1 MILYKYSKGNAVE
14 GAQSRD
20 KFLKKDKKKF
30 EKPLDKLPNLCY
42 NKNVPKRYKSKFKG
56 EKTMNTTKK
65 MTSKVALDYVLN
77 NCEVPTEIK
86 EKLTAMREAL
96 DRKSA
101 NGEKKMTATQIEN
114 LTHKAVLE
122 ANLSVEP
129 ATISDYIKSISE
141 FAGMT
146 PQKLSPIMNT
156 LVEEGKA
163 VKSTIKGRSYFAK
176 A

>member
-1 MILYKYSKGNAVE
+1 
-14 GAQSRD
+14 
-20 KFLKKDKKKF
+20 
-30 EKPLDKLPNLCY
+30 
-42 NKNVPKRYKSKFKG
+42 
-56 EKTMNTTKK
+56 MNTTKK

-101 NGEKKMTATQIEN
+101 NGEKKMTPTQIEN
-114 LTHKAVLE
+114 LAHKAVLE

-129 ATISDYIKSISE
+129 ATISDYIKAISE

-146 PQKLSPIMNT
+146 PQKLSPIMNA

>member
-1 MILYKYSKGNAVE
+1 MA
-14 GAQSRD
+14 
-20 KFLKKDKKKF
+20 
-30 EKPLDKLPNLCY
+30 
-42 NKNVPKRYKSKFKG
+42 
-56 EKTMNTTKK
+56 TTKK

-77 NCEVPTEIK
+77 NCEVPAEIK

-96 DRKSA
+96 DRKNA

-114 LTHKAVLE
+114 LAHKAVLE
-122 ANLSVEP
+122 ANLSAEP
-129 ATISDYIKSISE
+129 ATISDYIKSIPE

-163 VKSTIKGRSYFAK
+163 VKSTIKGRSHFAK

>member
-1 MILYKYSKGNAVE
+1 MA
-14 GAQSRD
+14 
-20 KFLKKDKKKF
+20 
-30 EKPLDKLPNLCY
+30 
-42 NKNVPKRYKSKFKG
+42 
-56 EKTMNTTKK
+56 TTKK

-96 DRKSA
+96 DRKNA
-101 NGEKKMTATQIEN
+101 NGEKKLTPTQIEN
-114 LTHKAVLE
+114 LAHKEILE
-122 ANLSVEP
+122 AYLSNEP
-129 ATISDYIKSISE
+129 ATISYFIKTIPDFE
-141 FAGMT
+141 GMT
-146 PQKLSPIMNT
+146 PQKLSPIMNK